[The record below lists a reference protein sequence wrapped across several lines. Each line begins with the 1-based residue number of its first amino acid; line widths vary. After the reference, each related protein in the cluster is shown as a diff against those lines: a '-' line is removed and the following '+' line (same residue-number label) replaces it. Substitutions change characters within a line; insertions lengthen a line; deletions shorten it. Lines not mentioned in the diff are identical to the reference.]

1 MKKTGWKVSE
11 GGKVVTRRQLEH
23 SLNQLAQTFI
33 KGLMQMEEHFD
44 ARLKQMEKAVQHER
58 PWECPDYGPSCG
70 GLLCSGEARHTWSED
85 PAADDVKV
93 PA

>member
-11 GGKVVTRRQLEH
+11 GGRVVTRRQLEH

-33 KGLMQMEEHFD
+33 KGLQQLEEHFD
-44 ARLKQMEKAVQHER
+44 ARLKQLETNGATIPAQSAVTSADRELAASNGVDAVR
-58 PWECPDYGPSCG
+58 PDIVALE
-70 GLLCSGEARHTWSED
+70 
-85 PAADDVKV
+85 V

>member
-44 ARLKQMEKAVQHER
+44 ARLKALEPKPTNDATASELAALTGAPKEIFLSDEKVSA
-58 PWECPDYGPSCG
+58 
-70 GLLCSGEARHTWSED
+70 
-85 PAADDVKV
+85 
-93 PA
+93 

>member
-33 KGLMQMEEHFD
+33 KGMMQLEEHFD
-44 ARLKQMEKAVQHER
+44 ARLKQLEL
-58 PWECPDYGPSCG
+58 PDVPVEIKLAQEPMGQLILDG
-70 GLLCSGEARHTWSED
+70 GYEARPVS
-85 PAADDVKV
+85 ADEKV